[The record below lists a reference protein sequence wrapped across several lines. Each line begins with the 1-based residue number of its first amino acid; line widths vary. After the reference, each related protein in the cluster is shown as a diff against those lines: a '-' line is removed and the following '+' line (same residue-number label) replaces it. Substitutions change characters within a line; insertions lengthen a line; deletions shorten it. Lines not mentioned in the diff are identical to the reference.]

1 MRGAFAALILSHGFM
16 LAAPVAAQQWPSK
29 PLIFIGTGA
38 ADSAPRVVGE
48 EASRALGQPI
58 VIETHAGAS
67 GTISAEYTLR
77 QPADGYTFLNA
88 TSALMA
94 AAYTFKPSYDVL
106 RDFVPVALLASSPFV
121 LVAHP
126 SLPVHTL
133 AELIDLAKK
142 RPGQLNFSATSPG
155 SSSNLIAE
163 LFKTKARIDIVHVS
177 YKTMEAALTDA
188 LAGQVQLCMSAGPN
202 AVAQIKARRLRAL
215 AVSTSKRS
223 LILPDVPTFTE
234 LGFPDIALT
243 AWYGIV
249 ARTGTPAPIVG
260 RLSEELL
267 KALRKPEVKERL
279 LNAAVEPTALGR
291 DEFGA
296 FMKAD
301 LVRWG
306 TAAKAAEANLK
317 APAKRR

>member
-1 MRGAFAALILSHGFM
+1 MQAGFTALVVSLGLF
-16 LAAPVAAQQWPSK
+16 LAAPVAAQQWPAK

-38 ADSAPRVVGE
+38 ADAAPRIVGE
-48 EASRALGQPI
+48 EVSRSLGQSI

-94 AAYTFKPSYDVL
+94 STYTFKPSYDVL
-106 RDFVPVALLASSPFV
+106 RDFVPVTLLATAPFI

-133 AELIDLAKK
+133 AELIALAKK

-155 SSSNLIAE
+155 SSSNLVAE
-163 LFKTKARIDIVHVS
+163 LFKTKAKIDIVHVS

-202 AVAQIKARRLRAL
+202 AVAQVQSGRLRAL
-215 AVSTSKRS
+215 AVSTPKRS
-223 LILPDVPTFTE
+223 LVVPDVPTFTE

-243 AWYGIV
+243 AWYGIL

-260 RLSEELL
+260 RLSEELM

-279 LNAAVEPTALGR
+279 LKAAVEPTPLGP
-291 DEFGA
+291 EQFGA

-306 TAAKAAEANLK
+306 AAAKAAEVNLK
-317 APAKRR
+317 GLAKRR